1 MTKQAAPGL
10 DAKKA
15 MRVLIVDDDGSM
27 RALLSSVIAGS
38 GYDVV
43 AALEDGTDILSTI
56 RRLSPDIICLDY
68 QLPGRNGLEILREI
82 NETVPELDVV
92 FMTGSDDRTVEIK
105 AADEGAAGFLRK
117 PFSMQQVIG
126 ELNEISDARRRVNAA
141 NDTTL
146 PPRRKLARSAPA
158 APVAAAVAAAA
169 DDAAPTPPAAFNPRN
184 VVVVDDNGSVRLLL
198 KGLLRD
204 LGLNVVHMAS
214 NGLDAVSA
222 ARDHQPGIL
231 CLDVEMPGMSGIDAL
246 PLIRQA
252 SPRTSVVMVTASA
265 TREFVEKASAAGA
278 KGYIVKP
285 VRPAYLEQFIKKLMK

>member
-1 MTKQAAPGL
+1 MTQQAAPVL

-27 RALLSSVIAGS
+27 RALLSSVIASS

-43 AALEDGTDILSTI
+43 AALEDGTDILTTI
-56 RRLSPDIICLDY
+56 GRLSPDIVCLDY

-126 ELNEISDARRRVNAA
+126 ELNEISDARRRANAA
-141 NDTTL
+141 NDTTP
-146 PPRRKLARSAPA
+146 PPRRKLARTAPA
-158 APVAAAVAAAA
+158 APVAVAAAA
-169 DDAAPTPPAAFNPRN
+169 AAPAPPAAFNPRN

-214 NGLDAVSA
+214 NGLDAVNA
-222 ARDHQPGIL
+222 AREHQPGIL

-246 PLIRQA
+246 PLIRKA

-265 TREFVEKASAAGA
+265 TREFVERASAAGA

-285 VRPAYLEQFIKKLMK
+285 VRPAYLEQFIKKLLK

>member
-1 MTKQAAPGL
+1 MTQQAAPVL
-10 DAKKA
+10 DAKNP

-27 RALLSSVIAGS
+27 RALLSSVIASS

-43 AALEDGTDILSTI
+43 AALEDGTDILTTI
-56 RRLSPDIICLDY
+56 RRLSPDIVCLDY
-68 QLPGRNGLEILREI
+68 QLPGRDGLEILREI

-105 AADEGAAGFLRK
+105 VADEGAAGFLRK
-117 PFSMQQVIG
+117 PFSMQQVIS

-141 NDTTL
+141 NNSAESV
-146 PPRRKLARSAPA
+146 RRKLAPPA
-158 APVAAAVAAAA
+158 APVAPAAA
-169 DDAAPTPPAAFNPRN
+169 DAAPAPPATFNPRN

-214 NGLDAVSA
+214 NGVDAVNA
-222 ARDHQPGIL
+222 AREHQPGIL

-246 PLIRQA
+246 PLIRKA

-285 VRPAYLEQFIKKLMK
+285 VRPAYLEQFLKKLLK